1 MTTCLCVCLLCCVS
15 ASGPVFNRGNVL
27 QAVEGVGDW
36 WSEGDHHCRGGGL
49 GYWLA
54 VSEDKRRAIRQ
65 LHRNDP
71 VKQREALIAFL
82 FSVNSFLSWLRVSR
96 AVQRVGEIELA
107 SLISTYGQPPTGMYI
122 HHL

>member
-36 WSEGDHHCRGGGL
+36 WGRRGL

-54 VSEDKRRAIRQ
+54 VSNAKREEIRQ
-65 LHRNDP
+65 LHRDDP
-71 VKQREALIAFL
+71 VTQREELIAFW
-82 FSVNSFLSWLRVSR
+82 FAINSFLSWLRVSR
-96 AVQRVGEIELA
+96 AVQRVGETELA
-107 SLISTYGQPPTGMYI
+107 SLISTYGQTPTGMYTTSDNNY
-122 HHL
+122 